1 MRKKEKNVESN
12 NVSVSDDP
20 HTITEHHRK
29 PTSIG
34 GEKSAPRNISHVPL
48 FKHKAW
54 HILYQDF
61 EAPHII
67 ELFATDYEIHGI
79 DVYTTPLLKHLYEGY
94 ANNTEEKIKRNRAWY
109 TIFQGKTLEQIINE
123 INSVWLDPDYEIL
136 IGMRRVKTVQ
146 LSRKKESKSREKR
159 IVRHM

>member
-1 MRKKEKNVESN
+1 MKNDERSVEGVT
-12 NVSVSDDP
+12 VSIPDDP
-20 HTITEHHRK
+20 HTITKHHRK

-34 GEKSAPRNISHVPL
+34 GEKKALRNISHVPL

-54 HILYQDF
+54 HVLYQDF

-67 ELFATDYEIHGI
+67 EIFATDYEIHGI
-79 DVYTTPLLKHLYEGY
+79 DVYKTPLLKQLHEGY

-109 TIFQGKTLEQIINE
+109 TLFQGKTLEQIINE
-123 INSVWLDPDYEIL
+123 INNIWLDPDYEIL

-146 LSRKKESKSREKR
+146 ISRKKRK
-159 IVRHM
+159 